1 MKALIYITIF
11 LMSGIWLSSCKASRN
26 METEKQID
34 YSGDFLYL
42 QNLIE
47 SLRLDV
53 NKQTKITTD
62 KLSDLKIENTTVYL
76 SPPDST
82 GKQYPVK
89 ESTTTASKQDQERT
103 EISEVLSIALQQF
116 SNRLDSLS
124 YKVDAVL
131 NQKET
136 VLELSWWDLHKDKV
150 YIGLIFLIIIGGI
163 VFKLKN
169 NSIFVHRRGCLLY
182 HLSTEKLLDFR
193 GERQYAI
200 YSKRNEP

>member
-1 MKALIYITIF
+1 MKTLIYITIF
-11 LMSGIWLSSCKASRN
+11 LMSGIWLSSCKTSRN
-26 METEKQID
+26 IDTQKQID

-163 VFKLKN
+163 VFKLK
-169 NSIFVHRRGCLLY
+169 
-182 HLSTEKLLDFR
+182 K
-193 GERQYAI
+193 
-200 YSKRNEP
+200 

>member
-11 LMSGIWLSSCKASRN
+11 LMSGIWFTSCKTSRN

-62 KLSDLKIENTTVYL
+62 KLSDLKIENKTVYL
-76 SPPDST
+76 SSPDST
-82 GKQYPVK
+82 GKQYPIK

-103 EISEVLSIALQQF
+103 EVDETLSITLQQF
-116 SNRLDSLS
+116 SNRLDTISN
-124 YKVDAVL
+124 KVNVLL

-136 VLELSWWDLHKDKV
+136 VVELSWWDLHKDKV

-169 NSIFVHRRGCLLY
+169 N
-182 HLSTEKLLDFR
+182 
-193 GERQYAI
+193 
-200 YSKRNEP
+200 

>member
-11 LMSGIWLSSCKASRN
+11 LMSGIWFTSCKTSRN

-62 KLSDLKIENTTVYL
+62 KLSDLKIENKTVYL
-76 SPPDST
+76 SSPDST
-82 GKQYPVK
+82 GKQYPIK

-103 EISEVLSIALQQF
+103 EVDETLSITLQQF
-116 SNRLDSLS
+116 SNRLDTINN
-124 YKVDAVL
+124 KVNALL
-131 NQKET
+131 NQREK
-136 VLELSWWDLHKDKV
+136 VVELSWWDLHKDKV
-150 YIGLIFLIIIGGI
+150 YCYVIGLILAGWLGCK
-163 VFKLKN
+163 FKK
-169 NSIFVHRRGCLLY
+169 
-182 HLSTEKLLDFR
+182 
-193 GERQYAI
+193 
-200 YSKRNEP
+200 

>member
-1 MKALIYITIF
+1 MKTLIYITIF
-11 LMSGIWLSSCKASRN
+11 LMSGIWFTSCKTSHN
-26 METEKQID
+26 IETQKQID

-76 SPPDST
+76 SAPDST

-89 ESTTTASKQDQERT
+89 ESTTTATKQDKEHT
-103 EISEVLSIALQQF
+103 EVDETLSMTLQQF
-116 SNRLDSLS
+116 LNRLDSINN
-124 YKVDAVL
+124 KVNALL

-136 VLELSWWDLHKDKV
+136 VVELSWWDLHKDKV
-150 YIGLIFLIIIGGI
+150 YIGIIILI
-163 VFKLKN
+163 VTAWL
-169 NSIFVHRRGCLLY
+169 VYRRRY
-182 HLSTEKLLDFR
+182 
-193 GERQYAI
+193 
-200 YSKRNEP
+200 

>member
-1 MKALIYITIF
+1 
-11 LMSGIWLSSCKASRN
+11 MSGIWFTSCKTSRN
-26 METEKQID
+26 MEMEKQID

-62 KLSDLKIENTTVYL
+62 KLSDLKIENKTVYL
-76 SPPDST
+76 SSPDST
-82 GKQYPVK
+82 GKQYPIK

-103 EISEVLSIALQQF
+103 EVDETLSIALQQF

-136 VLELSWWDLHKDKV
+136 VIELSWWDLHKDKV

-169 NSIFVHRRGCLLY
+169 N
-182 HLSTEKLLDFR
+182 
-193 GERQYAI
+193 
-200 YSKRNEP
+200 